1 MNAPQPE
8 PLTCLE
14 LETPGEVTAAVIW
27 MHGLGA
33 DGHDFVPIVP
43 ELGIRADRGVR
54 FIFPNAPHRPVTI
67 NNGFVMPA
75 WYDIYGMEPDSPQ
88 DEAGVQASC
97 AQVAML
103 IEEQVQL
110 GIPAER
116 IVLAGFSQG
125 GVIALHLG
133 LRYPDRLAGII
144 GLSTYMMR
152 AGTLAAEASAANRE
166 IPILQAHG
174 TLDPMVIYP
183 RGTETREALEAH
195 GYPVEWHD
203 YPMQH
208 QVCMEEIQAVGAFL
222 NRVLPA

>member
-1 MNAPQPE
+1 MSAPQPE

-43 ELGIRADRGVR
+43 DLGISSDRGVR

-88 DEAGVQASC
+88 DEEGVQVSS

-133 LRYPDRLAGII
+133 LRYPERLAGIV
-144 GLSTYMMR
+144 GLSTYLMR
-152 AGTLAAEASAANRE
+152 AGTLAAEASPANRE

-174 TLDPMVIYP
+174 TFDPMVIYP
-183 RGTETREALEAH
+183 RGTATREALEAH
-195 GYPVEWHD
+195 GYQVEWHD

-208 QVCMEEIQAVGAFL
+208 QVCMEEIHAVGAFL